1 MHTKSLVEICQGI
14 IGKHLDGKDIP
25 MIAIAQPATGS
36 LGFTVLQLHMY
47 FRPNFAKTLFLSE

>member
-25 MIAIAQPATGS
+25 MMAIAQPGYRFTGFH
-36 LGFTVLQLHMY
+36 GTTVAYVLST
-47 FRPNFAKTLFLSE
+47 PTLLTPIFD